1 MIFLLLKFN
10 FMELVN
16 KLTAN
21 IERCR
26 VLPLTMT
33 VRVNPIKMVSLLTL
47 LLYLLVATSHTE
59 SLRPI
64 YTSPVGWEALG
75 FFFLRLYYW
84 AANSRAFVYWKWI
97 DQSSDASNEDI
108 PLWVH
113 LETSVVKNASS
124 YSVILQR
131 CNHRQAPSVSLHV
144 PLWHNH
150 SFMPAQLDEV
160 LDAGRCRLWLWQMCY
175 GRASF
180 PLYQIRSSKWACIT
194 HYTLLIT
201 YISHFLTRYFTFLL
215 LCEIPVMLTH
225 IQYDS
230 SFSIYFLALGDW
242 HVLQMDWTI
251 AWWFFDAP

>member
-1 MIFLLLKFN
+1 MPFRQADDFFTLEVI

-16 KLTAN
+16 KLRAN
-21 IERCR
+21 IKRWR

-84 AANSRAFVYWKWI
+84 AANSGAFVYWKCI

-108 PLWVH
+108 PLWVL

-124 YSVILQR
+124 YSLLFSSAAITDRLL
-131 CNHRQAPSVSLHV
+131 VSPYMSH
-144 PLWHNH
+144 
-150 SFMPAQLDEV
+150 
-160 LDAGRCRLWLWQMCY
+160 Y
-175 GRASF
+175 G
-180 PLYQIRSSKWACIT
+180 IT
-194 HYTLLIT
+194 I
-201 YISHFLTRYFTFLL
+201 L
-215 LCEIPVMLTH
+215 LCLLSWMRC
-225 IQYDS
+225 
-230 SFSIYFLALGDW
+230 
-242 HVLQMDWTI
+242 
-251 AWWFFDAP
+251 

>member
-1 MIFLLLKFN
+1 
-10 FMELVN
+10 MELVN

-160 LDAGRCRLWLWQMCY
+160 LDADCDSGRCVTDEHHFLYTKY
-175 GRASF
+175 GL
-180 PLYQIRSSKWACIT
+180 PNEHVLHIT
-194 HYTLLIT
+194 HYSLLIFLIFLLVTLLSC
-201 YISHFLTRYFTFLL
+201 YSVKSLS
-215 LCEIPVMLTH
+215 C
-225 IQYDS
+225 
-230 SFSIYFLALGDW
+230 
-242 HVLQMDWTI
+242 
-251 AWWFFDAP
+251 